1 MIEPWV
7 LYAGI
12 AVWVGLGGYLAFLAL
27 RLKTVAARLS
37 QLECLADEARD
48 GNGSR

>member
-27 RLKTVAARLS
+27 RLKGVAARIS
-37 QLECLADEARD
+37 QLECMADEAGD
-48 GNGSR
+48 GNGGK

>member
-27 RLKTVAARLS
+27 RLKGVARRLS
-37 QLECLADEARD
+37 QLECLADEAHE
-48 GNGSR
+48 GGK